1 MNYHIVYNNFKDYAE
16 LFIKNIDFSKA
27 NINKVLFLHIG
38 DEEAI
43 SEIIENT
50 NFRNAEFYIKDEDSI
65 YSIIE
70 TLYNEKV
77 HKFLEYNNM
86 EFDLIIANPPYG
98 NLGNPIISEAISHLA
113 DNGTAS
119 VLMPLSCY
127 KKNDLYRHV
136 ETFELANPKLFKDAV
151 ITENLSICLLRKENI
166 DKHSWLDLTL
176 SSVDQRYIEYYRWNV
191 ENNKGYIPKQIRDE
205 QLLPEN
211 LNKHKSEWFIES
223 IRCSAV
229 AGGSGFGLN
238 GNGYKWNN
246 NIDNLTIAF
255 VFMLDLHNKNAKDA
269 FIKWWYNGKK
279 FESFSSKVIL
289 GTKNSNFVGS
299 SYFAIPQIDWDKI
312 SDKYPD
318 YEKDP
323 DTYVLR
329 EMGLKWDD
337 KKEKIIKE

>member
-16 LFIKNIDFSKA
+16 IFIKNIDFSKA

-50 NFRNAEFYIKDEDSI
+50 NFKNAEFYIKDEDSL
-65 YSIIE
+65 YDIIE
-70 TLYNEKV
+70 TSYSEKV

-98 NLGNPIISEAISHLA
+98 SLGNPIISEAITHLT

-127 KKNDLYRHV
+127 KKKELYRHV

-151 ITENLSICLLRKENI
+151 ITENLCICTLNKREINKY
-166 DKHSWLDLTL
+166 SWEELQFASFDT
-176 SSVDQRYIEYYRWNV
+176 RYSLFYKWNMD
-191 ENNKGYIPKQIRDE
+191 NNKGLKPT
-205 QLLPEN
+205 
-211 LNKHKSEWFIES
+211 HKTYSDMTTYNIDMDFIETS
-223 IRCSAV
+223 RAFSSASG
-229 AGGSGFGLN
+229 AGFGKGGFGYEYN
-238 GNGYKWNN
+238 VNFTRVGN
-246 NIDNLTIAF
+246 LA
-255 VFMLDLHNKNAKDA
+255 DLLFINFPTKTAKIN
-269 FIKWWYNGKK
+269 FSKYWYNNKK
-279 FESFSSKVIL
+279 GEALASKAIL
-289 GTKNSNFVGS
+289 GIHSVHSGVHY
-299 SYFAIPQIDWDKI
+299 YFAIPQIDWNEI

-323 DTYVLR
+323 DYYVLK